1 MKRKQRI
8 QKKLHKNFYEFE
20 INVNDQSSLHKGHNN
35 FDGNGETHFLILLR
49 NIKNI
54 KINRLSIHRKINN
67 LLKKEFSEGLH
78 SIEIKI
84 I

>member
-8 QKKLHKNFYEFE
+8 QKKLNENFNEFE
-20 INVNDQSSLHKGHNN
+20 INVNDHSSLHKGHNN
-35 FDGNGETHFLILLR
+35 FDGNGETHFFILLR
-49 NIKNI
+49 KIKNI

-67 LLKKEFSEGLH
+67 LLKEEFSGGLH